1 MNEQKGLLLKYDYRQ
16 ARPIVRSISDYR
28 SFYIYREAAGM
39 RVNKILNNNLVLS
52 RNEKNEE
59 IIVKGLGIGFHAKRG
74 DKIDESLIEKIFY
87 PENHQNSV
95 QIQQYLLSIP
105 DEYLDFVQKYIDQ
118 VKKEDPSLCLNN
130 SIYLSLSD
138 HIMGTVDRFKKG
150 ISLKNVLLL
159 DIQQLYKKEYEYGL
173 QMIGKINQVFQV
185 QLPIDE
191 AGFIALH
198 FVNAEEGQQNNDN
211 YQIALI
217 VNQVQEIVKNYFS
230 DISFNES
237 SLYYQRFL
245 THLKYFAQRYLHKE
259 LQYDEDETLFQ
270 IIQEQCRE
278 AYGCVKLIYLMMEE
292 KYHYALSKEEMMYLS
307 IHIQTNVD
315 KSRAAAKKADTNN

>member
-1 MNEQKGLLLKYDYRQ
+1 
-16 ARPIVRSISDYR
+16 
-28 SFYIYREAAGM
+28 M
-39 RVNKILNNNLVLS
+39 RVSKILNNNLVLS
-52 RNEKNEE
+52 KNEKNEE
-59 IIVKGLGIGFHAKRG
+59 IIVKGLGIGFRAKRG

-87 PENHQNSV
+87 PENHQNSI

-105 DEYLDFVQKYIDQ
+105 EEYLDFVQKFVDK
-118 VKKEDPSLCLNN
+118 VREREPDLHLNN

-138 HIMGTVDRFKKG
+138 HIMGTVERFGNG
-150 ISLKNVLLL
+150 ICLKNVLLL

-173 QMIGKINQVFQV
+173 NMVEEVNRTFHV
-185 QLPIDE
+185 QLPADE

-198 FVNAEEGQQNNDN
+198 FVNAEEGHQNNDS
-211 YQIALI
+211 YQIAMI
-217 VNQVQEIVKNYFS
+217 VNQVQEVVKNYFS
-230 DISFNES
+230 DITFNES

-259 LQYDEDETLFQ
+259 LQYDEDENLFQ

-292 KYHYALSKEEMMYLS
+292 KYHYALSKEEMVYLS

-315 KSRAAAKKADTNN
+315 KSRALAAKKLQD

>member
-1 MNEQKGLLLKYDYRQ
+1 MK
-16 ARPIVRSISDYR
+16 VS
-28 SFYIYREAAGM
+28 
-39 RVNKILNNNLVLS
+39 KILNNNLVLS
-52 RNEKNEE
+52 RNAENEE

-74 DKIDESLIEKIFY
+74 DTIDESLVEKIFY
-87 PENHQNSV
+87 PENHQNSI

-105 DEYLDFVQKYIDQ
+105 EEYLDFVQKFVDR
-118 VKKEDPSLCLNN
+118 VKEEEPDLHLNN

-138 HIMGTVDRFKKG
+138 HIMGTVERFGNG

-159 DIQQLYKKEYEYGL
+159 DIQQLYRKEYEYGL
-173 QMIGKINQVFQV
+173 KMVEAANRKFEI
-185 QLPIDE
+185 QLPADE

-211 YQIALI
+211 YQIAMI
-217 VNQVQEIVKNYFS
+217 VNQVQEIVKTYFS
-230 DISFNES
+230 DITFNES

-259 LQYDEDETLFQ
+259 LQYDEDENLFQ

-292 KYHYALSKEEMMYLS
+292 KYHYALSKEESLDWLVTDMYGRHIRQDLS
-307 IHIQTNVD
+307 I
-315 KSRAAAKKADTNN
+315 K

>member
-1 MNEQKGLLLKYDYRQ
+1 MK
-16 ARPIVRSISDYR
+16 VS
-28 SFYIYREAAGM
+28 
-39 RVNKILNNNLVLS
+39 KILNNNLVLS
-52 RNEKNEE
+52 RNAENEE

-74 DKIDESLIEKIFY
+74 DTIDESLVEKIFY
-87 PENHQNSV
+87 PENHQNSI

-105 DEYLDFVQKYIDQ
+105 EEYLDFVQKFVDQ
-118 VKKEDPSLCLNN
+118 VKEEEPELHLNN

-138 HIMGTVDRFKKG
+138 HIMGTVERFGNG

-159 DIQQLYKKEYEYGL
+159 DIQQLYRKEYEYGL
-173 QMIGKINQVFQV
+173 KMVEAANRKFEI
-185 QLPIDE
+185 QLPADE

-211 YQIALI
+211 YQIAMI
-217 VNQVQEIVKNYFS
+217 VNQVQEIVKTYFS
-230 DISFNES
+230 DITFNES

-259 LQYDEDETLFQ
+259 LQYDEDENLFQ

-292 KYHYALSKEEMMYLS
+292 KYQYALGKEELMYLS

-315 KSRAAAKKADTNN
+315 KSRAAAKKAAETAEGD

>member
-1 MNEQKGLLLKYDYRQ
+1 MK
-16 ARPIVRSISDYR
+16 
-28 SFYIYREAAGM
+28 
-39 RVNKILNNNLVLS
+39 VNKILNNNLVLS
-52 RNEKNEE
+52 RNAENEE

-74 DKIDESLIEKIFY
+74 DTIDETLIEKIFY
-87 PENHQNSV
+87 PENHQNSI

-105 DEYLDFVQKYIDQ
+105 EEYLDFVQRFVDQ
-118 VKKEDPSLCLNN
+118 VRKEDPDLRLNN

-138 HIMGTVDRFKKG
+138 HIMGTAERFRNG

-173 QMIGKINQVFQV
+173 KMVEEANREFEI
-185 QLPIDE
+185 QLPADE

-198 FVNAEEGQQNNDN
+198 FVNAEEGQQNSDN
-211 YQIALI
+211 YQIAMI
-217 VNQVQEIVKNYFS
+217 VNQVQEIVKTYFS
-230 DISFNES
+230 DITFNES

-259 LQYDEDETLFQ
+259 LQYDEDEKLFQ

-278 AYGCVKLIYLMMEE
+278 AFGCVKLIYLMMEE
-292 KYHYALSKEEMMYLS
+292 KYQYALNKEEMMYLS
-307 IHIQTNVD
+307 LHIQTNVD
-315 KSRAAAKKADTNN
+315 KSRAAAKKAAETEKED

>member
-1 MNEQKGLLLKYDYRQ
+1 
-16 ARPIVRSISDYR
+16 
-28 SFYIYREAAGM
+28 M

-52 RNEKNEE
+52 KNENNEE

-74 DKIDESLIEKIFY
+74 DKIDETLIEKIFY
-87 PENHQNSV
+87 PENHQNSI
-95 QIQQYLLSIP
+95 QMQQYLLSIP
-105 DEYLDFVQKYIDQ
+105 EEYFDFVQNFVDH
-118 VKKEDPSLCLNN
+118 VKTEDPDLHLNN

-138 HIMGTVDRFKKG
+138 HVMGTVERFGNG

-173 QMIGKINQVFQV
+173 KMVDEINQTFHLN
-185 QLPIDE
+185 LPVDE

-211 YQIALI
+211 YKIAMI

-230 DISFNES
+230 DITFNES

-259 LQYDEDETLFQ
+259 LQYDEDENLFQ
-270 IIQEQCRE
+270 LVQEQCRE

-292 KYHYALSKEEMMYLS
+292 KYAYALSKEEMMYLA

-315 KSRAAAKKADTNN
+315 KSRAAAKKASAVKEELSVDEADPQNI

>member
-1 MNEQKGLLLKYDYRQ
+1 MR
-16 ARPIVRSISDYR
+16 IS
-28 SFYIYREAAGM
+28 
-39 RVNKILNNNLVLS
+39 KILNNNLVLS

-74 DKIDESLIEKIFY
+74 DKIEESLIEKIFY
-87 PENHQNSV
+87 PENHQNSI

-105 DEYLDFVQKYIDQ
+105 EEYLNFVQKFVDR
-118 VKKEDPSLCLNN
+118 VKEKEQDLHLNN

-138 HIMGTVDRFKKG
+138 HLMGTVDRFRNG

-173 QMIGKINQVFQV
+173 KMIDDINQTFQV
-185 QLPIDE
+185 QLPVDE

-230 DISFNES
+230 DITFNES

-315 KSRAAAKKADTNN
+315 KSRAAAKKADKNN

>member
-1 MNEQKGLLLKYDYRQ
+1 
-16 ARPIVRSISDYR
+16 
-28 SFYIYREAAGM
+28 M
-39 RVNKILNNNLVLS
+39 RVSKILNNNLVLS
-52 RNEKNEE
+52 KNEKNEE

-87 PENHQNSV
+87 PENHQNSI
-95 QIQQYLLSIP
+95 QIQEYLMSIP
-105 DEYLDFVQKYIDQ
+105 EEYFDFVQKFVDRIKNEVPELQ
-118 VKKEDPSLCLNN
+118 LNN
-130 SIYLSLSD
+130 SIYLSLGD
-138 HIMGTVDRFKKG
+138 HIMGTVKRFREG

-159 DIQQLYKKEYEYGL
+159 DIQQLYKKEYEIGL
-173 QMIGKINQVFQV
+173 RMLEEINRVFDIH
-185 QLPIDE
+185 LPVDE

-198 FVNAEEGQQNNDN
+198 FVNAEDGEQNNDN

-217 VNQVQEIVKNYFS
+217 VNQIQEIVKNYFS
-230 DISFNES
+230 DITFNES

-259 LQYDEDETLFQ
+259 LQYEEDERLFQ

-315 KSRAAAKKADTNN
+315 KSRISMKHAEEHNEK

>member
-1 MNEQKGLLLKYDYRQ
+1 MDG
-16 ARPIVRSISDYR
+16 SDYR
-28 SFYIYREAAGM
+28 SFYIYQEAVEM
-39 RVNKILNNNLVLS
+39 RVSKILNNNLVLS
-52 RNEKNEE
+52 KNENNEE
-59 IIVKGLGIGFHAKRG
+59 IIVKGLGIGFRAKRG

-87 PENHQNSV
+87 PENHQNSI

-105 DEYLDFVQKYIDQ
+105 EKYLDFVQKYVDN
-118 VKKEDPSLCLNN
+118 VKEKEPDLHLNN

-138 HIMGTVDRFKKG
+138 HIMGTVERFGNG

-173 QMIGKINQVFQV
+173 NMVEEVNRTFHV
-185 QLPIDE
+185 QLPADE

-198 FVNAEEGQQNNDN
+198 FVNAEEGQQNNDS
-211 YQIALI
+211 YQIAMI

-230 DISFNES
+230 DIVFNES

-259 LQYDEDETLFQ
+259 LQYDEDENLFQ

-292 KYHYALSKEEMMYLS
+292 KYHYALSKEEMIYLS

-315 KSRAAAKKADTNN
+315 KSRALAAKNPQD

>member
-1 MNEQKGLLLKYDYRQ
+1 
-16 ARPIVRSISDYR
+16 
-28 SFYIYREAAGM
+28 M
-39 RVNKILNNNLVLS
+39 RVNKILNNNLVVS
-52 RNEKNEE
+52 KNEDNEE
-59 IIVKGLGIGFHAKRG
+59 IIVKGLGIGYHAKRG

-87 PENHQNSV
+87 PKNHQNSI
-95 QIQQYLLSIP
+95 QMQQYLLSIP
-105 DEYLDFVQKYIDQ
+105 EEYFDFVQKFVDH
-118 VKKEDPSLCLNN
+118 VKEEAPNLRLNN

-138 HIMGTVDRFKKG
+138 HILGTVERFRNG

-159 DIQQLYKKEYEYGL
+159 DIQQLYKKEYEYG
-173 QMIGKINQVFQV
+173 MKMVDEINRTFHTK
-185 QLPIDE
+185 LPVDE

-198 FVNAEEGQQNNDN
+198 FVNAEEGQHNTDN
-211 YQIALI
+211 YKIAMI

-230 DISFNES
+230 DITFNES

-259 LQYDEDETLFQ
+259 LQYDEDENLFQ
-270 IIQEQCRE
+270 LIQEQCRE

-292 KYHYALSKEEMMYLS
+292 KYQYALSKEEMVYLS

-315 KSRAAAKKADTNN
+315 KSRAALKKVSEAKEGTNGPE

>member
-1 MNEQKGLLLKYDYRQ
+1 MK
-16 ARPIVRSISDYR
+16 VS
-28 SFYIYREAAGM
+28 
-39 RVNKILNNNLVLS
+39 KILNNNLVLS
-52 RNEKNEE
+52 RNAENEE

-74 DKIDESLIEKIFY
+74 DAIDESLVEKIFY
-87 PENHQNSV
+87 PENHQNSI

-105 DEYLDFVQKYIDQ
+105 EEYLDFVQKFVDQ
-118 VKKEDPSLCLNN
+118 VKKEEPDLRLNN

-138 HIMGTVDRFKKG
+138 HIMGTVERFGNG

-159 DIQQLYKKEYEYGL
+159 DIQQLYRKEYEYGL
-173 QMIGKINQVFQV
+173 KMVEAANRKFEI
-185 QLPIDE
+185 QLPADE

-211 YQIALI
+211 YQIAMI
-217 VNQVQEIVKNYFS
+217 VNQVQEIVKTYFS
-230 DISFNES
+230 DITFNES

-259 LQYDEDETLFQ
+259 LQYDEDENLFQ

-315 KSRAAAKKADTNN
+315 KSRAAAKKAAETAEGD

>member
-1 MNEQKGLLLKYDYRQ
+1 MK
-16 ARPIVRSISDYR
+16 VS
-28 SFYIYREAAGM
+28 
-39 RVNKILNNNLVLS
+39 KILNNNLVLS
-52 RNEKNEE
+52 RNAENEE

-74 DKIDESLIEKIFY
+74 DTIDESLIEKIFY
-87 PENHQNSV
+87 PENHQNSI

-105 DEYLDFVQKYIDQ
+105 EEYLDFVQKFVDQ
-118 VKKEDPSLCLNN
+118 IKKEEPDLRLNN

-138 HIMGTVDRFKKG
+138 HIMGTVERFGNG

-159 DIQQLYKKEYEYGL
+159 DIQQLYRKEYEYGL
-173 QMIGKINQVFQV
+173 KMVEAANRKFEI
-185 QLPIDE
+185 QLPADE

-211 YQIALI
+211 YQIAMI
-217 VNQVQEIVKNYFS
+217 VNQVQEIVKTYFS
-230 DISFNES
+230 DITFNES

-259 LQYDEDETLFQ
+259 LQYDEDENLFQ

-315 KSRAAAKKADTNN
+315 KSRAAAKKAAETAEGD

>member
-1 MNEQKGLLLKYDYRQ
+1 MK
-16 ARPIVRSISDYR
+16 VS
-28 SFYIYREAAGM
+28 
-39 RVNKILNNNLVLS
+39 KILNNNLVLS
-52 RNEKNEE
+52 RNAENEE

-74 DKIDESLIEKIFY
+74 DTIDESLVEKIFY
-87 PENHQNSV
+87 PENHQNSI

-105 DEYLDFVQKYIDQ
+105 EEYLDFVQKFVDQ
-118 VKKEDPSLCLNN
+118 VKEEEPELHLNN

-138 HIMGTVDRFKKG
+138 HIMGTVERFGNG

-159 DIQQLYKKEYEYGL
+159 DIQQLYRKEYEYGL
-173 QMIGKINQVFQV
+173 KMVEAANRKFEI
-185 QLPIDE
+185 QLPADE

-211 YQIALI
+211 YQIAMI
-217 VNQVQEIVKNYFS
+217 VNQVQEIVKTYFS
-230 DISFNES
+230 DITFNES

-259 LQYDEDETLFQ
+259 LQYDEDENLFQ

-292 KYHYALSKEEMMYLS
+292 KYQYALSKEEMMYLS

-315 KSRAAAKKADTNN
+315 KSRAAAKKAAETAEGD

>member
-1 MNEQKGLLLKYDYRQ
+1 MK
-16 ARPIVRSISDYR
+16 VS
-28 SFYIYREAAGM
+28 
-39 RVNKILNNNLVLS
+39 KILNNNLVLS
-52 RNEKNEE
+52 RNAENEE

-74 DKIDESLIEKIFY
+74 DTIDESLVEKIFY
-87 PENHQNSV
+87 PENHQNSI

-105 DEYLDFVQKYIDQ
+105 EEYLDFVQKFVDR
-118 VKKEDPSLCLNN
+118 VKEEEPDLHLNN

-138 HIMGTVDRFKKG
+138 HIMGTVERFGNG

-159 DIQQLYKKEYEYGL
+159 DIQQLYRKEYEYGL
-173 QMIGKINQVFQV
+173 KMVEEANRKFNI
-185 QLPIDE
+185 QLPADE

-211 YQIALI
+211 YQIAMI
-217 VNQVQEIVKNYFS
+217 VNQVQEIVKTYFS
-230 DISFNES
+230 DITFNES

-259 LQYDEDETLFQ
+259 LQYDEDENLFQ

-292 KYHYALSKEEMMYLS
+292 KYHYALSKEEMMYLA

-315 KSRAAAKKADTNN
+315 KSRAAAKKAAETAEGD

>member
-1 MNEQKGLLLKYDYRQ
+1 MDG
-16 ARPIVRSISDYR
+16 SDYR
-28 SFYIYREAAGM
+28 SFYIYQEAVEM
-39 RVNKILNNNLVLS
+39 RVSKILNNNLVLS
-52 RNEKNEE
+52 KNENNEE
-59 IIVKGLGIGFHAKRG
+59 IIVKGLGIGFRAKRG

-87 PENHQNSV
+87 PENHQNSI

-105 DEYLDFVQKYIDQ
+105 EEYLDFVQKYVDN
-118 VKKEDPSLCLNN
+118 VKEKEPDLHLNN

-138 HIMGTVDRFKKG
+138 HIMGTVERFGNG

-173 QMIGKINQVFQV
+173 NMVEEVNRTFHV
-185 QLPIDE
+185 QLPADE

-198 FVNAEEGQQNNDN
+198 FVNAEEGQQNNDS
-211 YQIALI
+211 YQIAMI

-230 DISFNES
+230 DIVFNES

-259 LQYDEDETLFQ
+259 LQYDEDENLFQ

-292 KYHYALSKEEMMYLS
+292 KYHYALSKEEMIYLS

-315 KSRAAAKKADTNN
+315 KSRALAAKNPQD

>member
-1 MNEQKGLLLKYDYRQ
+1 
-16 ARPIVRSISDYR
+16 
-28 SFYIYREAAGM
+28 M
-39 RVNKILNNNLVLS
+39 RVSKILNNNLVLS
-52 RNEKNEE
+52 KNEKNEE
-59 IIVKGLGIGFHAKRG
+59 IIVKGLGIGFRAKRG
-74 DKIDESLIEKIFY
+74 DKIDDSLIEKIFY
-87 PENHQNSV
+87 PENHQNSI

-105 DEYLDFVQKYIDQ
+105 EEYLDFVQKFVDK
-118 VKKEDPSLCLNN
+118 VREREPDLHLNN

-138 HIMGTVDRFKKG
+138 HIMGTVERFGNG
-150 ISLKNVLLL
+150 ICLKNVLLL

-173 QMIGKINQVFQV
+173 NMVEEVNRTFHV
-185 QLPIDE
+185 QLPADE

-198 FVNAEEGQQNNDN
+198 FVNAEEGHQNNDS
-211 YQIALI
+211 YQIAMI
-217 VNQVQEIVKNYFS
+217 VNQVQEIVKTFFS
-230 DISFNES
+230 DITFNES

-259 LQYDEDETLFQ
+259 LQYDEDENLFQ

-292 KYHYALSKEEMMYLS
+292 KYHYALSKEEMVYLS

-315 KSRAAAKKADTNN
+315 KSRALAAKKLQD

>member
-1 MNEQKGLLLKYDYRQ
+1 MK
-16 ARPIVRSISDYR
+16 VS
-28 SFYIYREAAGM
+28 
-39 RVNKILNNNLVLS
+39 KILNNNLVLS
-52 RNEKNEE
+52 RNAENEE

-74 DKIDESLIEKIFY
+74 DTIDESLVEKIFY
-87 PENHQNSV
+87 PENHQNSI

-105 DEYLDFVQKYIDQ
+105 EEYLDFVQKFVDQ
-118 VKKEDPSLCLNN
+118 VKKEEPDLRLNN

-138 HIMGTVDRFKKG
+138 HIMGTVERFGNG

-173 QMIGKINQVFQV
+173 KMVEEANRKFNI
-185 QLPIDE
+185 QLPADE

-211 YQIALI
+211 YQIAMI
-217 VNQVQEIVKNYFS
+217 VNQVQEIVKTYFS
-230 DISFNES
+230 DITFNES

-259 LQYDEDETLFQ
+259 LQYDEDENLFQ

-315 KSRAAAKKADTNN
+315 KSRAAVKKAAETAGED

>member
-1 MNEQKGLLLKYDYRQ
+1 
-16 ARPIVRSISDYR
+16 
-28 SFYIYREAAGM
+28 M

-52 RNEKNEE
+52 KNEDNEE
-59 IIVKGLGIGFHAKRG
+59 IIVKGLGIGYHAKRG

-87 PENHQNSV
+87 PKNHQNSI
-95 QIQQYLLSIP
+95 QMQQYLLSIP
-105 DEYLDFVQKYIDQ
+105 EEYFDFVQKFVDH
-118 VKKEDPSLCLNN
+118 VKEEAPNLRLNN

-138 HIMGTVDRFKKG
+138 HILGTVERFRNG

-159 DIQQLYKKEYEYGL
+159 DIQQLYKKEYEYG
-173 QMIGKINQVFQV
+173 MKMVDEINRTFQTK
-185 QLPIDE
+185 LPVDE

-198 FVNAEEGQQNNDN
+198 FVNAEEGQHNTDN
-211 YQIALI
+211 YKIAMI

-230 DISFNES
+230 DITFNES

-259 LQYDEDETLFQ
+259 LQYDEDENLFQ
-270 IIQEQCRE
+270 LIQEQCRE

-292 KYHYALSKEEMMYLS
+292 KYQYALSKEEMMYLS

-315 KSRAAAKKADTNN
+315 KSRAALKKVSEAKEGTNGPE

>member
-1 MNEQKGLLLKYDYRQ
+1 MR
-16 ARPIVRSISDYR
+16 IS
-28 SFYIYREAAGM
+28 
-39 RVNKILNNNLVLS
+39 KILNNNLVLS
-52 RNEKNEE
+52 KNENNEE
-59 IIVKGLGIGFHAKRG
+59 IVVKGLGLGFHAKRG
-74 DKIDESLIEKIFY
+74 DTIDESLIEKIFY
-87 PENHQNSV
+87 PENHQNSI

-105 DEYLDFVQKYIDQ
+105 EEYLNFVQEFVDRI
-118 VKKEDPSLCLNN
+118 KETEPDLHLNN

-138 HIMGTVDRFKKG
+138 HLMGTIDRFRNG

-159 DIQQLYKKEYEYGL
+159 DIQQLYKKEYGYGL
-173 QMIGKINQVFQV
+173 QMIHEISQIFHVE
-185 QLPIDE
+185 LPVDE

-198 FVNAEEGQQNNDN
+198 FVNAEEGQQNNDS
-211 YQIALI
+211 YQIAVI

-230 DISFNES
+230 DIAFNES

-259 LQYDEDETLFQ
+259 LQYNEDENFFQ

-315 KSRAAAKKADTNN
+315 KSRAAAKKAEQDA

>member
-1 MNEQKGLLLKYDYRQ
+1 
-16 ARPIVRSISDYR
+16 
-28 SFYIYREAAGM
+28 M
-39 RVNKILNNNLVLS
+39 RVSKILNNNLVLS
-52 RNEKNEE
+52 KNEKNEE
-59 IIVKGLGIGFHAKRG
+59 IIVKGLGIGFRAKRG

-87 PENHQNSV
+87 PENHQNSI

-105 DEYLDFVQKYIDQ
+105 EEYLDFVQKFVDK
-118 VKKEDPSLCLNN
+118 VREREPDLHLNN

-138 HIMGTVDRFKKG
+138 HIMGTVERFGNG
-150 ISLKNVLLL
+150 ICLKNVLLL

-173 QMIGKINQVFQV
+173 NMVEEVNRTFHV
-185 QLPIDE
+185 QLPADE

-198 FVNAEEGQQNNDN
+198 FVNAEEGHQNNDS
-211 YQIALI
+211 YQIAMI
-217 VNQVQEIVKNYFS
+217 VNQVQEIVKTFFS
-230 DISFNES
+230 DITFNES

-259 LQYDEDETLFQ
+259 LQYDEDENLFQ

-292 KYHYALSKEEMMYLS
+292 KYHYALSKEEMVYLS

-315 KSRAAAKKADTNN
+315 KSRALAAKKLQD

>member
-1 MNEQKGLLLKYDYRQ
+1 
-16 ARPIVRSISDYR
+16 
-28 SFYIYREAAGM
+28 M
-39 RVNKILNNNLVLS
+39 RVSKILNNNLVLS
-52 RNEKNEE
+52 KNEKNEE
-59 IIVKGLGIGFHAKRG
+59 IIVKGLGIGFRAKRG

-87 PENHQNSV
+87 PENHQNSI

-105 DEYLDFVQKYIDQ
+105 EEYLDFVQKFVDK
-118 VKKEDPSLCLNN
+118 VREREPDLHLNN

-138 HIMGTVDRFKKG
+138 HIMGTVERFGNG
-150 ISLKNVLLL
+150 ICLKNVLLL

-173 QMIGKINQVFQV
+173 NMVEEVNRTFHV
-185 QLPIDE
+185 QLPADE

-198 FVNAEEGQQNNDN
+198 FVNAEEGQQNNDS
-211 YQIALI
+211 YQIAMI
-217 VNQVQEIVKNYFS
+217 VNQVQEIVKTFFS
-230 DISFNES
+230 DITFNES

-259 LQYDEDETLFQ
+259 LQYDEDENLFQ

-292 KYHYALSKEEMMYLS
+292 KYHYALSKEEMVYLS

-315 KSRAAAKKADTNN
+315 TSRALAAKKLQD

>member
-1 MNEQKGLLLKYDYRQ
+1 MK
-16 ARPIVRSISDYR
+16 VS
-28 SFYIYREAAGM
+28 
-39 RVNKILNNNLVLS
+39 KILNNNLVLS
-52 RNEKNEE
+52 RNAENEE

-74 DKIDESLIEKIFY
+74 DTIDESLIEKIFY
-87 PENHQNSV
+87 PENHQNSI

-105 DEYLDFVQKYIDQ
+105 EEYLDFVQKFVDQ
-118 VKKEDPSLCLNN
+118 IKKEEPDLRLNN

-138 HIMGTVDRFKKG
+138 HIMGTVERFGNG

-173 QMIGKINQVFQV
+173 KMVEEANRKFNI
-185 QLPIDE
+185 QLPADE

-211 YQIALI
+211 YQIAMI
-217 VNQVQEIVKNYFS
+217 VNQVQEIVKTYFS
-230 DISFNES
+230 DITFNES

-259 LQYDEDETLFQ
+259 LQYDEDENLFQ

-315 KSRAAAKKADTNN
+315 KSRAAVKKAAETAGED

>member
-1 MNEQKGLLLKYDYRQ
+1 
-16 ARPIVRSISDYR
+16 
-28 SFYIYREAAGM
+28 M
-39 RVNKILNNNLVLS
+39 RVSKILNNNLVLS
-52 RNEKNEE
+52 KNEKNEE
-59 IIVKGLGIGFHAKRG
+59 IIVKGLGIGFRAKRG

-87 PENHQNSV
+87 PENHQNSI

-105 DEYLDFVQKYIDQ
+105 EEYLDFVQKFVDK
-118 VKKEDPSLCLNN
+118 VREREPDLHLNN

-138 HIMGTVDRFKKG
+138 HIMGTVERFGNG
-150 ISLKNVLLL
+150 ICLKNVLLL

-173 QMIGKINQVFQV
+173 NMVEEVNRTFHV
-185 QLPIDE
+185 QLPADE

-198 FVNAEEGQQNNDN
+198 FVNAEEGQQNNDS
-211 YQIALI
+211 YQIAMI
-217 VNQVQEIVKNYFS
+217 VNQVQEIVKTFFS
-230 DISFNES
+230 DITFNES

-245 THLKYFAQRYLHKE
+245 THLKYFAQRYLHKQ
-259 LQYDEDETLFQ
+259 LQYDEDENLFQ

-292 KYHYALSKEEMMYLS
+292 KYHYALSKEEMVYLS

-315 KSRAAAKKADTNN
+315 KSRALAAKKLQD

>member
-1 MNEQKGLLLKYDYRQ
+1 MK
-16 ARPIVRSISDYR
+16 VS
-28 SFYIYREAAGM
+28 
-39 RVNKILNNNLVLS
+39 KILNNNLVLS
-52 RNEKNEE
+52 RNAENEE

-74 DKIDESLIEKIFY
+74 DTIDESLVEKIFY
-87 PENHQNSV
+87 PENHQNSI

-105 DEYLDFVQKYIDQ
+105 EEYLDFVQKFVDQ
-118 VKKEDPSLCLNN
+118 LKKEDPDLHLNN

-138 HIMGTVDRFKKG
+138 HIMGTVERFGNG

-159 DIQQLYKKEYEYGL
+159 DIQQLYRKEYEYGL
-173 QMIGKINQVFQV
+173 KMVEAANRKFEI
-185 QLPIDE
+185 QLPADE

-211 YQIALI
+211 YQIAMI
-217 VNQVQEIVKNYFS
+217 VNQVQEIVKTYFS
-230 DISFNES
+230 DITFNES

-259 LQYDEDETLFQ
+259 LQYDEDENLFQ

-292 KYHYALSKEEMMYLS
+292 KYQYALSKEEMMYLS

-315 KSRAAAKKADTNN
+315 KSRAAAKKAAETAEGD

>member
-1 MNEQKGLLLKYDYRQ
+1 
-16 ARPIVRSISDYR
+16 
-28 SFYIYREAAGM
+28 M
-39 RVNKILNNNLVLS
+39 RVSKILNNNLVLS
-52 RNEKNEE
+52 KNEKNEE
-59 IIVKGLGIGFHAKRG
+59 IIVKGLGIGFRAKRW

-87 PENHQNSV
+87 PENHQNSI

-105 DEYLDFVQKYIDQ
+105 EEYLDFVQKFVDK
-118 VKKEDPSLCLNN
+118 VREREPDLHLNN

-138 HIMGTVDRFKKG
+138 HIMGTVERFGNG
-150 ISLKNVLLL
+150 ICLKNVLLL

-173 QMIGKINQVFQV
+173 NMVEEVNRTFHV
-185 QLPIDE
+185 QLPADE

-198 FVNAEEGQQNNDN
+198 FVNAEEGQQNNDS
-211 YQIALI
+211 YQIAMI
-217 VNQVQEIVKNYFS
+217 VNQVQEIVKTFFS
-230 DISFNES
+230 DITFNES

-259 LQYDEDETLFQ
+259 LQYDEDENLFQ

-292 KYHYALSKEEMMYLS
+292 KYHYALSKEEMVYLS

-315 KSRAAAKKADTNN
+315 KSRALAAKKLQD